1 MKKTIAKTAAII
13 MAAMMTGTVC
23 MPLTVSAT
31 NSSASDTA
39 KADEAKKEA
48 NMKAALTVA
57 KKRVTVPP
65 ELTEF
70 GYSTD
75 TSYGVTVYSFGWHT
89 PEGAEEY
96 KDMSVIVM
104 GDTIIS
110 YDSSKDKSYSYEP
123 RLAKLTEAQLLEKA
137 KGYAKQLNP
146 DIYNKLVFEIQSLS
160 LTDNTAQ
167 VYFTR
172 YENGAPV
179 PSNKGSMELDKNTG
193 ELYGFSLN
201 WWNNASFSDPK
212 TAKSEREIKEAY
224 KSLCKL
230 TPYYM
235 ISSEYDEKTKKSKN
249 VARIVY
255 DPDMNDEIDAYTGKA
270 SSIWEDMKKA
280 EGTRFYKYYDIANAA
295 TGIAEESADAG
306 VEGDDDAVEFSPAE
320 LEKIEK
326 DNNLIKTAELFDKFK
341 KDPYVALNDNYKLDR
356 HNIYSEK
363 DENGKETFYM
373 ELTYEFDKTKKAD
386 NYYKTINVRING
398 ETGEVLHL
406 NKWGLVSSD
415 GLPKLDVTKANT
427 VANNVA
433 KTYSKDIFSQYKASP
448 DNTKPVEVWQTKIKN
463 QTVTEYETSRSFA
476 FDRYVNG
483 IRVNGD
489 NIRADVD
496 SLGTVRYYSV
506 SHTDNVSFPS
516 ADIMTA
522 DEAFE
527 KLYTQRKF
535 DYYYD
540 GWLDKEGKLHTYL
553 LYKMESFYL
562 NAKTGD
568 ICTWNGTEPYSYSD
582 PRDVKYTDI
591 KGIPQE
597 EAILTLQKYG
607 IVVTKDKK
615 FDPTAIITEDEFSA
629 LLYGALYSE
638 EPVAYDEVEPDEM
651 SPEEKAQ
658 LEAEKKDKAET
669 TREEAAVIFAGS
681 CGANNIAELK
691 GIFKTPFSDVKD
703 SNENIGYIA
712 IAYAK
717 GFIPK
722 TADGKFN
729 GGHKITRAE
738 AAQMVY
744 DYLKLLSK

>member
-31 NSSASDTA
+31 NSLAADTA

-57 KKRVTVPP
+57 KQRITIPP

-70 GYSTD
+70 AYSTD
-75 TSYGVTVYSFGWHT
+75 NSYGTTIYNFQWYT
-89 PEGAEEY
+89 PDDAKEY
-96 KDMSVIVM
+96 KRISAAVM
-104 GDTIIS
+104 GDVIIS
-110 YDSSKDKSYSYEP
+110 YSDSSDKVYSSEP
-123 RLAKLTEAQLLEKA
+123 RLAKMNESKLLENA
-137 KGYAKQLNP
+137 KVYAKQLNP
-146 DIYNKLVFEIQSLS
+146 DIYDKLVFEIQSVS
-160 LTDNTAQ
+160 LTNSTVQ

-172 YENGAPV
+172 YENGVEV
-179 PSNKGSMELDKNTG
+179 PSNNGSMELDKDTG
-193 ELYGFSLN
+193 KLYSFTVN

-212 TAKSEREIKEAY
+212 TAKSEKDIEEAY

-230 TPYYM
+230 TPYYK

-249 VARIVY
+249 IARIVY
-255 DPDMNDEIDAYTGKA
+255 DPDMTDEIDAYTGKA

-295 TGIAEESADAG
+295 TGIAEDSADAG
-306 VEGDDDAVEFSPAE
+306 AEGDDDAVEFSPAE

-433 KTYSKDIFSQYKASP
+433 KTYSNDIFSQYKASP

-476 FDRYVNG
+476 FNRYVNG

-506 SHTDNVSFPS
+506 NHTDNVSFPS

-651 SPEEKAQ
+651 TPEEKAR

-681 CGANNIAELK
+681 YGANSIAELK

-717 GFIPK
+717 SFIPK
-722 TADGKFN
+722 SADSKFN